1 MREEVTN
8 ILGRIQI
15 GDRSARDR
23 LIELIY
29 AELRG
34 MAYGLMQKER
44 ADHTLQ
50 PTALVHEALIRLI
63 DSDVLSKSPNRKY
76 LFAAAAQCMRQ
87 ILVDHVRNRS
97 AQKRGGSYQ
106 RVALDAVADSIQERY
121 TDVVAIHEALEQLE
135 RLEPRQG
142 QIMTLR
148 IFGGLT
154 VREIAGQLGVSESTV
169 HDDLKVARAWLHSQ
183 LMGEE

>member
-1 MREEVTN
+1 MHEEVTQ
-8 ILGRIQI
+8 ILGRVQL

-29 AELRG
+29 VELRR

-44 ADHTLQ
+44 PDHTLQ

-63 DSDVLSKSPNRKY
+63 DSEVLRKSPNRKY

-97 AQKRGGSYQ
+97 AQKRGGAYQ
-106 RVALDAVADSIQERY
+106 RVALDAVADAIQERY
-121 TDVVAIHEALEQLE
+121 TDIIAIHEALERLE
-135 RLEPRQG
+135 QLEPRQG
-142 QIMTLR
+142 QIITLR

-169 HDDLKVARAWLHSQ
+169 HDELKIARAWLHAQ
-183 LMGEE
+183 LMGDE

>member
-1 MREEVTN
+1 MHEEVTN

-29 AELRG
+29 AELRR
-34 MAYGLMQKER
+34 MAYGLMHHER
-44 ADHTLQ
+44 AGHTLE

-63 DSDVLSKSPNRKY
+63 DSEVLSKSPNRKY
-76 LFAAAAQCMRQ
+76 LFAAAAQCMRR
-87 ILVDHVRNRS
+87 ILVDHVRDRS
-97 AQKRGGSYQ
+97 AQKRGGAYQ

-121 TDVVAIHEALEQLE
+121 SDIMAIHEALEQLE

-154 VREIAGQLGVSESTV
+154 VREIASQLGVSESTV
-169 HDDLKVARAWLHSQ
+169 HDDLKMARAWLHAQ
-183 LMGEE
+183 LMGED